1 MGASMRLLYTG
12 LLNNSPSDLTS
23 ACALFGLPFLSHP
36 KFWFWK
42 RVRGL
47 DAEAA
52 IPLHETFHF
61 IEIPVIRFAEV
72 RPQGPFRRDRGKI
85 RQD

>member
-1 MGASMRLLYTG
+1 M
-12 LLNNSPSDLTS
+12 
-23 ACALFGLPFLSHP
+23 
-36 KFWFWK
+36 
-42 RVRGL
+42 
-47 DAEAA
+47 DAEAT

-85 RQD
+85 NGIILSLGQLANCNIP